1 MPTPTLHISPREI
14 PLFRDVDD
22 ETAKR
27 FIASGYSFTYSA
39 GTPIV
44 INDDNGATFFMMLSG
59 LARIVL
65 LSDKNEQINV
75 MLLKPGEFFGEL
87 AILENEMARTANVI
101 AATDVEVIALQR
113 NEFMKLMKEYPQLA
127 LNLARGIGNRLR
139 SMNEKLMAM
148 TLPPPARVAKTLLN
162 FAAHGKAF
170 SEDGPILLPGL
181 PLKEWIMFCSVTS
194 DQFMSIMED
203 LRNSGAIEW
212 QNQRVV
218 VKDLNLLAAKSRI
231 SN

>member
-1 MPTPTLHISPREI
+1 MTTSSVHLSPREI
-14 PLFRDVDD
+14 SLFRDVDD
-22 ETAKR
+22 ETARR
-27 FIASGYSFTYSA
+27 FMSSGYTFSYSA

-44 INDDNGATFFMMLSG
+44 INEDNGATFFMMLSG

-113 NEFMKLMKEYPQLA
+113 SEFLKLMTEYPQLA
-127 LNLARGIGNRLR
+127 LNLARGIGSRLR
-139 SMNEKLMAM
+139 AMNDKLMAM
-148 TLPPPARVAKTLLN
+148 TLAPPARVAKTLLN

-181 PLKEWIMFCSVTS
+181 PLKEWVMFCSVTS
-194 DQFMSIMED
+194 DQFMKIMED
-203 LRNSGAIEW
+203 LRMCGAIEW

-218 VKDLNLLAAKSRI
+218 VKDLTLLAAKSRP